1 MIDDELKKKIIN
13 HYQKGQG
20 SIQDIA
26 RVYRLTVP
34 EVLGV
39 LGLTDLTTVS
49 TGGDLID
56 PSEAGPGATMNY
68 GKQHQVPFT
77 TD

>member
-1 MIDDELKKKIIN
+1 MDDTTRNKIIE

-26 RVYRLTVP
+26 RVYRVSVD
-34 EVLGV
+34 EVLDIIGV
-39 LGLTDLTTVS
+39 KDIGTV
-49 TGGDLID
+49 TYTPDLID
-56 PSEAGPGATMNY
+56 PSEVGPGASFNY
-68 GKQHQVPFT
+68 GSTEKINYT